1 MQEVK
6 LIRRLVSLFGYY
18 PWSIAAIFSLG
29 IVSSLL
35 EGMGIALIIPFLESF
50 DSHHNSLTNS
60 NILIQFLNQLFS
72 SFSLFHRIIYI
83 PLFILTCVF
92 IESVLYYL
100 NLSLSSW
107 LNSRISHRLRCDI
120 FKQLLTVSDS
130 FLDNQNSGKILNTL
144 VTETWQTN
152 EALGI
157 SVKLIISLCLSLVYI
172 FLLFLISWQ
181 LTFLAT
187 VSMVIISLIM
197 RWLTRQCKNGSTKAV
212 EANSVLSTRMYEGFT
227 GMKTI
232 RAFARENYEQKRF
245 NFASKKVGDRF
256 FSLDLI
262 ANIVNPL
269 YKFFSA
275 LLVLGIMMISL
286 IQDQTALPTLLV
298 FLFILHRLQPQ
309 IQKIDSTRVSLLTL
323 SSSVED
329 VMNFLRKRDKTYII
343 SGSIAFKGLKS
354 GITFKSVNFS
364 YHKSN
369 QLALDNISIHIPRG
383 KTTALVGTSGAGKS
397 TLIQLLYRFY
407 EVTTGE
413 IYVDNYPLKNLDLI
427 SWRDRIAIVNQQ
439 IHIFSGTISENIA
452 YGRLDAIEADIITA
466 AKQANAHDF
475 ISRLPFGYNTHIGDR
490 GVKLSGGQRQRIA
503 LARAIIRN
511 PDILILDEA
520 TNALDTIT
528 EQFIKQTLKT
538 MGGDRTV
545 IIIAHRLSSIEQA
558 DQIIVLDQGKLV
570 EQGNL
575 SQLLEQNGLFAQL
588 YINDKL

>member
-1 MQEVK
+1 MQEIE
-6 LIRRLVSLFGYY
+6 LISRLVSLFGYY
-18 PWSIAAIFSLG
+18 PWSIAAIVSLG
-29 IVSSLL
+29 ILSSLL
-35 EGMGIALIIPFLESF
+35 EGIGITLMIPFLESL
-50 DSHHNSLTNS
+50 DIQNSSLTNS
-60 NILIQFLNQLFS
+60 NILIEFLNQLFS
-72 SFSLFHRIIYI
+72 SFSLSHRLIYI
-83 PLFILTCVF
+83 PLFILVCVF
-92 IESVLYYL
+92 VESILYYI

-107 LNSRISHRLRCDI
+107 LNSRISHRLRCNI

-130 FLDNQNSGKILNTL
+130 FLDNENSGKILNTL
-144 VTETWQTN
+144 ATETWQTN
-152 EALGI
+152 EALAI
-157 SVKLIISLCLSLVYI
+157 SVKLIISFCLSLVYI
-172 FLLFLISWQ
+172 FLLLLISWQ
-181 LTFLAT
+181 LTFLVT
-187 VSMVIISLIM
+187 VSMLLISLIM

-212 EANSVLSTRMYEGFT
+212 EANSALSTRMYEGFT

-245 NFASKKVGDRF
+245 NCASRKVCDRF

-298 FLFILHRLQPQ
+298 FLFVLHRLQPQ
-309 IQKIDSTRVSLLTL
+309 MQKIDSSRVSLLTL

-329 VMNFLRKRDKTYII
+329 VMNFLTKIDKTYIFP
-343 SGSIAFKGLKS
+343 GSIAFNRLKS
-354 GITFKSVNFS
+354 GISFKSVNFS
-364 YHKSN
+364 YHDSN
-369 QLALDNISIHIPRG
+369 QLALDNISIYIPRG

-407 EVTTGE
+407 EVTAGE
-413 IYVDNYPLKNLDLI
+413 IYVDNYPLKKLDLI
-427 SWRDRIAIVNQQ
+427 SWRDRIAIVNQE

-452 YGRLDAIEADIITA
+452 YGRLDATKAEIIAA
-466 AKQANAHDF
+466 AKQANAHEF

-490 GVKLSGGQRQRIA
+490 GVKLSGGQKQRIA
-503 LARAIIRN
+503 LARAIIRD

-520 TNALDTIT
+520 TNALDTIS
-528 EQFIKQTLKT
+528 EQFIQETLKT
-538 MGGDRTV
+538 MGGDRTI

-575 SQLLEQNGLFAQL
+575 SQLLKQEGLFAQL
-588 YINDKL
+588 YNYDKL